1 MKRQGRASLILL
13 GCALLGFSLAAGLFA
28 PRGTDAAGASCIE
41 LLRNGGFEAGGQDWQ
56 QFSAQAYELISDFNP
71 RTDRLGAY
79 LAGVNNASDRISQ
92 QVALPPAPTAL
103 TLDAWWYLATA
114 ETAGS
119 FDTMTVSLLRA
130 DGAWLAT
137 LVTVDNT
144 APVGLWDELTFDLTP
159 YAGQTVIIQF
169 EAHTDA
175 NNISDFYLDDI
186 SLIACTTAVTPTATT
201 TPTRTAT
208 ATGTSV
214 SSPTATNTSTATPT
228 ASRTPTGSPT
238 ATATSTPTATPTAS
252 RTSVGSPTT
261 TATIIVTPIVS
272 PSTTWTV
279 TPTLKVQTATPTST
293 AILAPRRHYLPY
305 IVKLGGLP

>member
-1 MKRQGRASLILL
+1 MKRQGRVCLILL
-13 GCALLGFSLAAGLFA
+13 GCALLGFSLTAGLCA

-41 LLRNGGFEAGGQDWQ
+41 LLRNGSFEAGGQDWQ
-56 QFSAQAYELISDFNP
+56 QYSAQAYELISDFNP
-71 RTDRLGAY
+71 RTGRLGAY

-103 TLDAWWYLATA
+103 TLEAWWYLATA

-130 DGAWLAT
+130 DGTWVAT

-144 APVGLWDELTFDLTP
+144 APVGLWDKLVFDLAP
-159 YAGQTVIIQF
+159 YAGQTVIIRF

-175 NNISDFYLDDI
+175 NNISDFYLDDV
-186 SLIACTTAVTPTATT
+186 SLMACTAEVTMTAAA

-214 SSPTATNTSTATPT
+214 SSPTATNTSTATST
-228 ASRTPTGSPT
+228 VSRTPTGSPT
-238 ATATSTPTATPTAS
+238 ATRTPTATSKVSQTP
-252 RTSVGSPTT
+252 VGSPRA
-261 TATIIVTPIVS
+261 TATQTFTPGVS
-272 PSTTWTV
+272 PSATWTV
-279 TPTLKVQTATPTST
+279 TPTLEGQTATPTIT
-293 AILAPRRHYLPY
+293 ASLAPRHHYLPY
-305 IVKLGGLP
+305 ISALGGLP

>member
-1 MKRQGRASLILL
+1 MKRQGRVCLILL
-13 GCALLGFSLAAGLFA
+13 ECVLLGFSLAAGLCA
-28 PRGTDAAGASCIE
+28 PRGTDAAAASCIE
-41 LLRNGGFEAGGQDWQ
+41 LLRNGSFEAGGPDWQ
-56 QFSAQAYELISDFNP
+56 QYSAQAYELISDFNP
-71 RTDRLGAY
+71 RTGRLGAY

-119 FDTMTVSLLRA
+119 FDTLTVALLRA

-144 APVGLWDELTFDLTP
+144 APVGLWDELIFDLTP
-159 YAGQTVIIQF
+159 YAGQTVIIRF

-175 NNISDFYLDDI
+175 NNISDFYLDDV
-186 SLIACTTAVTPTATT
+186 SLMACAAEVTPTATA

-208 ATGTSV
+208 ATGTPV
-214 SSPTATNTSTATPT
+214 SSPTV
-228 ASRTPTGSPT
+228 
-238 ATATSTPTATPTAS
+238 TATSTPTATPTAS

-261 TATIIVTPIVS
+261 TATLIVTPIVS
-272 PSTTWTV
+272 PSTTWTA
-279 TPTLKVQTATPTST
+279 TPPVKVQTATPTST
-293 AILAPRRHYLPY
+293 AILAPRHHYLPY